1 MSDGATM
8 MPETAMPTRE
18 SRRLANL
25 LDIGRIYL
33 EPAVHAHARGREI
46 LARFPEAELIEVA
59 SHWRIPELFGNEG
72 AARDWV
78 RNKRTVLVLGVKKAM
93 TIRPN
98 GRSADYIAPGASN
111 GCALAC
117 VYCYVPR
124 RKGFANPITTFVN
137 IGQICAAI
145 ERHAAKLGP
154 RTEPG
159 QTDPHRWVYDIGE
172 NGDASVDDLIGG
184 NVRDQIELFRRLPN
198 AKGSFATKYVNRDLL
213 AHDPQ
218 GGMRIRFSMLPHR
231 PAKLL
236 DVRSSPMSERIRA
249 VDDFVRAG
257 WEVHLNFSPV
267 VVYEG
272 WTADYIRLFE
282 ELNDALSPAAKAQAK
297 AEVIFLTHNADLH
310 DVNLHWHPKAEDML
324 WSPRL
329 QETKR
334 SENGQENLRYR
345 AALKARMVRMFLD
358 LMAEHLPWCPVRY
371 AF

>member
-1 MSDGATM
+1 MFDDSELADGITQA
-8 MPETAMPTRE
+8 RE
-18 SRRLANL
+18 RRRLASL
-25 LDIGRIYL
+25 LDIRRIYL
-33 EPAVHAHARGREI
+33 EPAVHTHPRGREI
-46 LARFPEAELIEVA
+46 LARFSGAELIEVA
-59 SHWRIPELFGNEG
+59 SHWRIPDLFGNEG

-145 ERHAAKLGP
+145 ERHALKLGP
-154 RTEPG
+154 RREPG

-172 NGDASVDDLIGG
+172 NGDASVDDLISG

-236 DVRSSPMSERIRA
+236 DVRSSPMIERIRA
-249 VDDFVRAG
+249 VEDFVRAG

-267 VVYEG
+267 VVYDG
-272 WTADYIRLFE
+272 WTADYIRLFQ
-282 ELNDALSPAAKAQAK
+282 ELNDTLSPAAKAQAK

-310 DVNLHWHPKAEDML
+310 DVNLEWHPKAEDML

-345 AALKARMVRMFLD
+345 AALKGRMVRMFLD

>member
-1 MSDGATM
+1 MPCLILADGCPA
-8 MPETAMPTRE
+8 RE
-18 SRRLANL
+18 HRRLSNL
-25 LDIGRIYL
+25 LDVRRIYL
-33 EPAVHAHARGREI
+33 EPAVHAHPRGREI
-46 LARFPEAELIEVA
+46 LARFPDAELIEVA

-137 IGQICAAI
+137 IDQICAAI
-145 ERHAAKLGP
+145 ERHALKLGP

-172 NGDASVDDLIGG
+172 NGDASVDDLISG
-184 NVRDQIELFRRLPN
+184 NVRDQIDLFRRLPN

-213 AHDPQ
+213 ARDPQ
-218 GGMRIRFSMLPHR
+218 GGMRIRFSMLPRR

-236 DVRSSPMSERIRA
+236 DVRSSPMTERIRA
-249 VDDFVRAG
+249 IEDFVRAG

-267 VVYEG
+267 VVYDG

-282 ELNDALSPAAKAQAK
+282 ELNDTLSPAAKAQAK
-297 AEVIFLTHNADLH
+297 AEVIFLTHNTDLH
-310 DVNLHWHPKAEDML
+310 DVNLAWHPKAEDML
-324 WSPRL
+324 WAPRL